1 MNIITPNIV
10 PVLEVFVGEPVTYIL
25 GKVVQVPPEH
35 LMHVSPPLQS
45 TETLV
50 LLREFL
56 LSSDTVVVLDI

>member
-1 MNIITPNIV
+1 MNITTPKIV

-35 LMHVSPPLQS
+35 LTHVSPPLQS

-50 LLREFL
+50 LLGEFL
-56 LSSDTVVVLDI
+56 LSSDTIVVLDI